1 MLKNLDPMTEL
12 LKSRDVECES
22 KVYGDETTGH
32 VFHVDIKSELA
43 TQANDDQCEFL
54 KRHVG

>member
-1 MLKNLDPMTEL
+1 MTEL

-22 KVYGDETTGH
+22 RVYGDETTGH
-32 VFHVDIKSELA
+32 VFHVNIKSELA
-43 TQANDDQCEFL
+43 TQANNDQCEFL